1 VSIRQNVGTPDRAA
15 RIVIA
20 AVLAVAA
27 VGGFVTG
34 PLAILAAVAAAV
46 MLVTG
51 LTGFCPLYALFR
63 VSTCPVRR

>member
-1 VSIRQNVGTPDRAA
+1 VDIRQNVGTPDRAA
-15 RIVIA
+15 RIILAV
-20 AVLAVAA
+20 VLAVAA

-34 PLAILAAVAAAV
+34 PLAILAAVIAAV

-51 LTGFCPLYALFR
+51 IVGFCPLYALFR